1 MWNLNLVHLG
11 HYSMQIVLSNATG
24 HKLLKSLD
32 SAPHCGKKKK
42 KLLKMM
48 PPFDLLCSH
57 QL

>member
-42 KLLKMM
+42 KAFEDDATL
-48 PPFDLLCSH
+48 
-57 QL
+57 